1 MKPNHEE
8 ILLNAKLCAKKPEDV
23 PKIETL
29 HQNICHMT
37 VALKVV
43 ETRLLRA
50 TNKMNRLKIENDED
64 FLVPL
69 AKCVSILK
77 NEIEVSKKALEK
89 Y

>member
-1 MKPNHEE
+1 MKPNHKE
-8 ILLNAKLCAKKPEDV
+8 ILLNAKRYAKNPGDI

-29 HQNICHMT
+29 HQNICHMSI
-37 VALKVV
+37 ALKEV

-50 TNKMNRLKIENDED
+50 TNKMNRLEINNDEV

-69 AKCVSILK
+69 AKCVGILK
-77 NEIEVSKKALEK
+77 QEIEVSKKALEK